1 MKQALECKSEK
12 FQLRL
17 NLDAH
22 RISSKNEKG
31 NQIPK
36 INLQRI
42 EQEIAW
48 VDHVLWLATC
58 YFYIK
63 SSTWIS
69 IFLVASWSGNFVC
82 CEAKLKLESP
92 SSDNKKMPCL
102 VMKLY
107 QPKSIRPTQILI
119 IERGSAFFPYMNHK
133 VFVMLRCNKFRWSLW
148 RIKTYQEGTQ

>member
-69 IFLVASWSGNFVC
+69 FFLLLLDLEILCVVNLSWNLDLPLVKQENALC
-82 CEAKLKLESP
+82 CHE
-92 SSDNKKMPCL
+92 
-102 VMKLY
+102 
-107 QPKSIRPTQILI
+107 IIPTQKHKTNTNPDNR
-119 IERGSAFFPYMNHK
+119 ERKCFFPYMNHE
-133 VFVMLRCNKFRWSLW
+133 VFVMLRCRWSLW
-148 RIKTYQEGTQ
+148 RIETYQEGTQ